1 VSAPAVVTPPATP
14 AAPADPKAPKIL
26 VASTKIDFG
35 KQPQKITLN
44 KAIVIRNAGKSDLN
58 IQSVTPSCGCT
69 TVDFPK
75 VIRPGQSGKVRLKV
89 DTGSSPGQHTKSVTI
104 KSNDPEKQTLVVEFT
119 LDVKG

>member
-1 VSAPAVVTPPATP
+1 V
-14 AAPADPKAPKIL
+14 PADAKVPRIV

-44 KAIVIRNAGKSDLN
+44 KAVVIRNGGKADLN

-119 LDVKG
+119 LNVKG